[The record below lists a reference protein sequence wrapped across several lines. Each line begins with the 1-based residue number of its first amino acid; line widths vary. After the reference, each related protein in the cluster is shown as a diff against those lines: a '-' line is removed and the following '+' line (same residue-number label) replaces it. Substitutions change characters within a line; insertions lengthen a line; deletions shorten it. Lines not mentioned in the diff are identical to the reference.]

1 MMPLS
6 GFAEAITSM
15 DPLTMCHTVA
25 RTSIIWGCIVGI
37 LVWLALMTASA
48 WVWLNPPR
56 VRCAICARTVDDVR
70 RDLRQSGN
78 GHGDVSQGHSGG
90 DAEMTGAENL
100 AAIYGDVSGDGRSG
114 DGYREQS
121 SRSTAVVTAK
131 SNQIGESEDPWSII
145 G

>member
-1 MMPLS
+1 MGPLS
-6 GFAEAITSM
+6 GFAEAITSV

-25 RTSIIWGCIVGI
+25 RTSIIWGCIVGT
-37 LVWLALMTASA
+37 LVWLALMAASA
-48 WVWLNPPR
+48 WVWLHPPR
-56 VRCAICARTVDDVR
+56 VRCVICARTVDEVR

-78 GHGDVSQGHSGG
+78 GHGDVSQEHSGS

-121 SRSTAVVTAK
+121 RRSTAVVAARP
-131 SNQIGESEDPWSII
+131 NQIGESEDPWSII
-145 G
+145 E